1 MNLYHNDCLL
11 TGGYIYKLKMFFYYT
26 PLALLSILFVFTHF
40 IFAQNTDSILQI
52 ETCLSTNGAYADG
65 VFQAAVLV
73 KLKDPWH
80 INSATPAD
88 EFSIATQLRFP
99 ESDQYEIT
107 DIHYP
112 PHIMKTFAFSDETL
126 AVYEGEIVIVVTGK
140 LSSNAAGSVQLKGA
154 LFYQGCNDQV
164 CLPPQETGFTLAIPV
179 LADTESVSF
188 QHESYFANIDTPEE
202 AATGTFDVTDSFARK
217 GILVTFLLIFLGG
230 LGLNLTP
237 CVYPLIPITVS
248 YFGGQTAGKSGKRL
262 LLAIVYVLGIAI
274 VNSLLGTLA
283 ALSGGLLGS
292 FMTNPIVLLAIAGIL
307 VALSLSM
314 FGVYEFRV
322 PSFLMNLGGGS
333 RTGYVGAL
341 MMGLTMGIVAAP
353 CIGPFVIGLLT
364 YVASTGNPFMGFS
377 MFFTL
382 SLGLGLPFIFLAFFS
397 SKIDSLPRSGE
408 WMVGVRIIFGLILVG
423 MALYFVHPLITEKI
437 YGILFPL
444 YVIGSGTYLL
454 LFNKSGESARGF
466 AFFKKIVAIVAIIL
480 GTWLIKPESAP
491 AEKMAWQPY
500 QFDVYESAVNS
511 GKPVIIDFYADWCI
525 PCKEMDKITFTDPA
539 VVRLSEQ
546 FHLLKVDLTSAASP
560 EVIRLKDR
568 FNIKGVPSILFID
581 KNGREIESLRT
592 LGFEKAE
599 LFLDKMNKTLS
610 RNPGGI

>member
-1 MNLYHNDCLL
+1 MKFKIHLFLLVLIGSFAGL
-11 TGGYIYKLKMFFYYT
+11 TGQ
-26 PLALLSILFVFTHF
+26 PAESILD
-40 IFAQNTDSILQI
+40 IQSY
-52 ETCLSTNGAYADG
+52 LSTNGVYAG
-65 VFQAAVLV
+65 GSFRAAVV
-73 KLKDPWH
+73 ISLKDSWH
-80 INSATPAD
+80 VNSATPAD

-112 PHIMKTFAFSDETL
+112 LHIMKTFAFSDEAL

-140 LSSNAAGSVQLKGA
+140 LSSNAAGSVQLKGV

-164 CLPPQETGFTLAIPV
+164 CLPPQETGFTLAIPI
-179 LADTESVSF
+179 LADREPVTF
-188 QHESYFANIDTPEE
+188 QHESYFANIDMPQE
-202 AATGTFDVTDSFARK
+202 AVKGTFDVTDSFARK

-262 LLAIVYVLGIAI
+262 LLAIVYVFGIAI
-274 VNSLLGTLA
+274 VNSVLGTLA

-292 FMTNPIVLLAIAGIL
+292 FMTNPIVLLVIAGIL
-307 VALSLSM
+307 IALSLSM

-322 PSFLMNLGGGS
+322 PSFLMNLGSGS

-364 YVASTGNPFMGFS
+364 YVAATGNPFMGFS

-423 MALYFVHPLITEKI
+423 MALYFVHPLISEKI

-444 YVIGSGTYLL
+444 YMIGSGIYLL

-466 AFFKKIVAIVAIIL
+466 AFFKRIVAIGAIIL

-500 QFDVYESAVNS
+500 QPDVYESAVTS
-511 GKPVIIDFYADWCI
+511 GKPVIIDFSADWCI
-525 PCKEMDKITFTDPA
+525 PCKEMDKLTFTDPA
-539 VVRLSEQ
+539 VIRLSEQ
-546 FHLLKVDLTSAASP
+546 FHLLKVDLTSSASP

-581 KNGREIESLRT
+581 RNGNEISRLRT
-592 LGFEKAE
+592 LGFEKPE
-599 LFLDKMNKTLS
+599 RFLDKMNKTLS
-610 RNPGGI
+610 RNPGGILHE

>member
-1 MNLYHNDCLL
+1 MKFKIHLFLL
-11 TGGYIYKLKMFFYYT
+11 VLIGSFTGLFGQ
-26 PLALLSILFVFTHF
+26 PAESILV
-40 IFAQNTDSILQI
+40 IQSY
-52 ETCLSTNGAYADG
+52 LSTNGAYAG
-65 VFQAAVLV
+65 GSFRAAVV
-73 KLKDPWH
+73 ISLKDPWH
-80 INSATPAD
+80 VNSVTPAD
-88 EFSIATQLRFP
+88 EFSIATELRISP
-99 ESDQYEIT
+99 SDQFEIT

-112 PHIMKTFAFSDETL
+112 PHIMKTFAFFDEAL
-126 AVYEGEIVIVVTGK
+126 AVYEGEIVIIVTGK
-140 LSSNAAGSVQLKGA
+140 LSSKAAGSVQLKGV

-179 LADTESVSF
+179 LADTEPVTF
-188 QHESYFANIDTPEE
+188 QNESYFANIDMPKE
-202 AATGTFDVTDSFARK
+202 AANGTFDVTDSFARK
-217 GILVTFLLIFLGG
+217 GIIITFLLIFLGG

-237 CVYPLIPITVS
+237 CVYPLIPITMS

-262 LLAIVYVLGIAI
+262 LMAILYVLGIAI
-274 VNSLLGTLA
+274 VNSALGTLA

-307 VALSLSM
+307 IALSLSM

-322 PSFLMNLGGGS
+322 PSFLMNLGGGA
-333 RTGYVGAL
+333 RTGYIGAL

-364 YVASTGNPFMGFS
+364 YVASTGNPFIGFS

-444 YVIGSGTYLL
+444 YVIGSGIYLL
-454 LFNKSGESARGF
+454 LFNKSGENARGF

-491 AEKMAWQPY
+491 AEKMTWQPY
-500 QFDVYESAVNS
+500 QPDVYEAAVTS
-511 GKPVIIDFYADWCI
+511 GKPVIIDFSADWCI
-525 PCKEMDKITFTDPA
+525 PCKEMDKLTFTDPG
-539 VVRLSEQ
+539 VIRLSAQ
-546 FHLLKVDLTSAASP
+546 FHLFKVDLTSSASP
-560 EVIRLKDR
+560 EVIRLKEQ

-592 LGFEKAE
+592 LGFEKPE
-599 LFLDKMNKTLS
+599 SFIVKMNKTLS
-610 RNPGGI
+610 QE